1 MKFRYR
7 ARSGMAV
14 LSALT
19 VAIAGAVVVPD
30 SPLSGLVAPAA
41 AASLRDE
48 AISVADQK
56 VSALRAG
63 DCTVS
68 LNSRTSDSERD
79 ANGVTTWTFNPHPT
93 TPENTR
99 NFGFT
104 TRIDGGGDRTF
115 NQIYG
120 GDSKRT
126 GAIGGGRFADY
137 RFLEPGEQVT
147 SSHPR
152 VNRGLKDAVKD
163 ADGEVIEKGEH
174 EEVNSRRRD
183 QAVNAPRLNI
193 CWSISRG
200 VAPPRT

>member
-68 LNSRTSDSERD
+68 PVSYTHLTL
-79 ANGVTTWTFNPHPT
+79 PT
-93 TPENTR
+93 
-99 NFGFT
+99 
-104 TRIDGGGDRTF
+104 
-115 NQIYG
+115 
-120 GDSKRT
+120 
-126 GAIGGGRFADY
+126 
-137 RFLEPGEQVT
+137 
-147 SSHPR
+147 
-152 VNRGLKDAVKD
+152 
-163 ADGEVIEKGEH
+163 
-174 EEVNSRRRD
+174 
-183 QAVNAPRLNI
+183 I
-193 CWSISRG
+193 CS
-200 VAPPRT
+200 V